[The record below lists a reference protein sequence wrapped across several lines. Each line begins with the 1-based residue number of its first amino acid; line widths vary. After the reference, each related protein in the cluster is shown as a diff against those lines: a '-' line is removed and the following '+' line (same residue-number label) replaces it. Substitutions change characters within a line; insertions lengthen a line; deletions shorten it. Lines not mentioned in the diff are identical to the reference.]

1 MTNHPL
7 YYISLLSDDQ
17 NRNTNVNDKDHLV
30 GQLTI
35 LRGAPGKME
44 MKWASMIT
52 QDGQCHLMWHEMVL
66 GRGGPT

>member
-1 MTNHPL
+1 MALRST
-7 YYISLLSDDQ
+7 S
-17 NRNTNVNDKDHLV
+17 V
-30 GQLTI
+30 GGVPENMVVLT
-35 LRGAPGKME
+35 GAPGKMK